1 MYSKITHG
9 VAVAMS
15 LLAGFYG
22 VSADFRTWIG
32 ELLTWYGA
40 HVPHLLQPVPALAV
54 ALYMWY
60 RNGLSEQGKA
70 FIAGAINPRG
80 AMSILLCACLLVGM
94 APMQGCTA
102 SNVLDTV
109 ISDLPVAVDIALSV
123 VNIYGTFDK
132 SGSNASLLNEIKEYS
147 DAAGADLSLLRQ
159 LLQEYKAAPADDLL
173 SRIDSVFGSAENHVS
188 EIESAF
194 HVTNKQTQS
203 AIAAAVSL
211 IRGVLASM
219 AKILPPSKTQ
229 LAPRAAQVAS
239 SQDARTVKAKE
250 LAKNFNAQ
258 MAASGVN
265 VSIRVP

>member
-15 LLAGFYG
+15 LLAGYYG

-60 RNGLSEQGKA
+60 RNGLSVQGKA
-70 FIAGAINPRG
+70 AVASLATPRG
-80 AMSILLCACLLVGM
+80 AMSVLLCALLLVGM

-102 SNVLDTV
+102 SSVLDTV
-109 ISDLPVAVDIALSV
+109 IADLPVAVDIALSF

-132 SGSNASLLNEIKEYS
+132 SGANTKLLNEIKEYS
-147 DAAGADLSLLRQ
+147 DDAGSDLSLLRT
-159 LLQEYKAAPADDLL
+159 LLEDYKASPADDLL
-173 SRIDSVFGSAENHVS
+173 VHIDTVFGSAQSHISQLEN
-188 EIESAF
+188 AF
-194 HVTNKQTQS
+194 HVSNPQTQ
-203 AIAAAVSL
+203 AAVAGAVAL

-229 LAPRAAQVAS
+229 LAPHAAQVAS
-239 SQDARTVKAKE
+239 SQDAREVKPKD

-258 MAASGVN
+258 MKASGVN
-265 VSIRVP
+265 VAIRIP